1 MNRKWEKL
9 VDSNA
14 VFARTRLSFQALAT
28 VAVIACARTPANT
41 STAPASAGFSL
52 IREPECYNMSY
63 RDSSATASARL
74 FPTWIELFPGR
85 DAGAAAGRHHATI
98 SEADWNALLKYSGW
112 KRIAGD
118 SLEIMFTGTAE
129 GIRIHAARL
138 NSSLSGRATWLTDLV
153 GFTTPSLELVGTRE
167 SCP

>member
-1 MNRKWEKL
+1 MGVIPL
-9 VDSNA
+9 
-14 VFARTRLSFQALAT
+14 ARARLSFQALAI
-28 VAVIACARTPANT
+28 VVVIACARTPANT

-52 IREPECYNMSY
+52 IREHECYNLSY
-63 RDSSATASARL
+63 RDSTADSSSRL
-74 FPTWIELFPGR
+74 FPTWIEIF
-85 DAGAAAGRHHATI
+85 AGSDSGLATSRYHAGMSHANW
-98 SEADWNALLKYSGW
+98 EYSGW

-138 NSSLSGRATWLTDLV
+138 NNSLSGRATWLTDLV
-153 GFTTPSLELVGTRE
+153 GLATPSLELVGTRE

>member
-1 MNRKWEKL
+1 LNE
-9 VDSNA
+9 
-14 VFARTRLSFQALAT
+14 ARARLSFQALAT
-28 VAVIACARTPANT
+28 VAVIACAHTAAKT

-52 IREPECYNMSY
+52 IREPECYHMSY

-85 DAGAAAGRHHATI
+85 EPGAATSRYRAPMTGANWT
-98 SEADWNALLKYSGW
+98 YSGW
-112 KRIAGD
+112 QKIAGD

-138 NSSLSGRATWLTDLV
+138 NNSLSGRATWLTDLV
-153 GFTTPSLELVGTRE
+153 DFPTLSLKLVGTRE